1 MPQMKGMGRGLMVY
15 EGGPAF
21 SGVRNSAWGSTNLEV
36 EVEGDRGRC

>member
-21 SGVRNSAWGSTNLEV
+21 SGVRNSAWGRTWQ
-36 EVEGDRGRC
+36 RGRWWMR